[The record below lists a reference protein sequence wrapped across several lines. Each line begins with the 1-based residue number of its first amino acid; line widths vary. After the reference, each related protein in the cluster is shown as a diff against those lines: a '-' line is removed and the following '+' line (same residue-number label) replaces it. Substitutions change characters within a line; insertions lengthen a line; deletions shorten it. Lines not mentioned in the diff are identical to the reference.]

1 MGCNSSKEAVTRC
14 TPLHLEACRKEQHE
28 ATALTREQAPRA
40 CREGNCQGWGP
51 CLSLGESTAV
61 TGAEGH

>member
-40 CREGNCQGWGP
+40 CRAHGRVI
-51 CLSLGESTAV
+51 ARD
-61 TGAEGH
+61 GAHA